1 MTTHDEHPN
10 RHIGEHNSGGF
21 MNAPDGKPANGP
33 ADPATNDAPEDTTNA
48 DDHSLNGADDR
59 PVNGGGTVVPLRPNG
74 VRRLDDV
81 PEQRSSKHGGQA
93 GTELVPDDAITGAV
107 LSEEQS
113 KALDRRLGRQV
124 PREVARRM
132 AAGSVQVAKV
142 VKESEHPRKAGKA
155 TLRHSLTLVQG
166 LQSWVVR
173 AWDASTLGVYR
184 RQIKAAEAVGN
195 QELLAEWTERKER
208 VTAARHKR
216 LMDLPQLMY
225 GIART
230 TVGALA
236 ALVVLVLVIG
246 VFVQLSGK
254 GAFVDVITG
263 VMDAIRWTITAV
275 AFAWTPFIMAL
286 PWLILLAAWR
296 EGRRRGQLPIWLQ
309 TTADANVDTLIDE
322 TTIARALQALRIPQ
336 ITAYLKD
343 GLPLQYITPCRT
355 DGRGTH
361 AVIRLPA
368 GVPADAIAQRR
379 AALATGLHRLATEVW
394 PSTGAEAGILDLW
407 IADKGALQEGAGPY
421 PLLED
426 GLVDVFKGVP
436 FGKTLRGDPILAPVI
451 ERNTLTG
458 GMPGQGKS
466 SAARAIMAGAAL
478 DPTAELRI
486 WVPDT
491 NFDFE
496 AFKPRCSRYVMGAED
511 ERIAQIAEDLRE
523 RYAEIQTRGEL
534 LVRYETPAV
543 TRELANKDV
552 GLHPVFGLVEEAHV
566 AIGHPVHGKDI
577 AKLLVDIVRLGRKRA
592 IHLIVSTQAPTRDSM
607 PRDVTRNCSNGI
619 AFAVGDHV
627 TNDALLGQGAY
638 KAGHRATELIPGTD
652 RGTAVVKGFN
662 GERSQV
668 AQVYYIDVDRDNDQI
683 TPIINRAL
691 AAIEARGNVPGND
704 RVRQLPES
712 RDLLDDLAA
721 VLGDEP
727 VPAADVPALLAKHAP
742 GWMPYRRLNGKT
754 LRQLLASEYGIKV
767 PTTGNRYPVDPVT
780 IRDAQVR
787 RDTTGPDVDDDT

>member
-1 MTTHDEHPN
+1 MNAGGEHPN
-10 RHIGEHNSGGF
+10 GDIGEHIFGGF
-21 MNAPDGKPANGP
+21 MNAPDGDGANG
-33 ADPATNDAPEDTTNA
+33 
-48 DDHSLNGADDR
+48 
-59 PVNGGGTVVPLRPNG
+59 PVNGGPEEFEDDGQSANGGRLVNGGSLVPFRTTSA
-74 VRRLDDV
+74 VRRLDEV
-81 PEQRSSKHGGQA
+81 PAQRTRKDGHQPS
-93 GTELVPDDAITGAV
+93 TELVADEAIEGELLTD
-107 LSEEQS
+107 EES
-113 KALDRRLGRQV
+113 AALDRRLGR
-124 PREVARRM
+124 RAVARV
-132 AAGSVQVAKV
+132 ASSTVQVARV
-142 VKESEHPRKAGKA
+142 VRESEHPRTAAKAG
-155 TLRHSLTLVQG
+155 LRHSLTVVQG

-173 AWDASTLGVYR
+173 SWDASTLGVYR
-184 RQIKAAEAVGN
+184 RQIKAAEATGN
-195 QELLAEWTERKER
+195 QELLSEWTERKER

-230 TVGALA
+230 TVGVLA
-236 ALVVLVLVIG
+236 ALVVLVLVVG

-263 VMDAIRWTITAV
+263 VMDVIRWTITAV
-275 AFAWTPFIMAL
+275 AFAWTPFVMAL

-296 EGRRRGQLPIWLQ
+296 EGRRRGQLPMWLQ
-309 TTADANVDTLIDE
+309 TSADADVDALIDE

-421 PLLED
+421 PLLEE
-426 GLVDVFKGVP
+426 GLTDVFKGVP
-436 FGKTLRGDPILAPVI
+436 FGKTLRGDPILAPVL

-458 GMPGQGKS
+458 GIPGQGKS
-466 SAARAIMAGAAL
+466 SAARAIMAGAGL

-496 AFKPRCSRYVMGAED
+496 AFRPRCSRYVMGAED
-511 ERIAQIAEDLRE
+511 EKIAQIAEDLAE
-523 RYAEIQTRGEL
+523 LYAEVQTRGEL

-543 TRELANKDV
+543 TRELASKDV
-552 GLHPVFGLVEEAHV
+552 GLHPLFCLLEEAHV
-566 AIGHPVHGKDI
+566 AIQHAVYGKEI

-592 IHLIVSTQAPTRDSM
+592 IHLIVSTQAPTKDSM

-627 TNDALLGQGAY
+627 ANDALLGQGAY

-652 RGTAVVKGFN
+652 RGTALVKGFN

-668 AQVYYIDVDRDNDQI
+668 VQVYFIDVDRENDQI

-691 AAIEARGNVPGND
+691 AAVEERGTVPGSD
-704 RVRQLPES
+704 RARQLPES
-712 RDLLDDLAA
+712 RDLLDDLAE

-727 VPAADVPALLAKHAP
+727 VPAADLPALLAKHAP
-742 GWMPYRRLNGKT
+742 GWAPYRRLNGKT
-754 LRQLLASEYGIKV
+754 LRELLATEYGIKV
-767 PTTGNRYPVDPVT
+767 PTTGNRYPVDPIT
-780 IRDAQVR
+780 IRDAQAR
-787 RDTTGPDVDDDT
+787 RAAAEDGTDG